1 MRRRWA
7 AAGDKSR
14 GGAALSSPEF
24 GVSGVPGVAL
34 SRVLS
39 WNDHR
44 DMRDP
49 PRASAGLGDGRSGVC
64 GTGGS
69 STWRRSLACTRSSIA
84 VLRTG

>member
-1 MRRRWA
+1 MGQRWA
-7 AAGDKSR
+7 AAGDESR
-14 GGAALSSPEF
+14 GGAALSSPEL

-49 PRASAGLGDGRSGVC
+49 PKASAGLREGRSC
-64 GTGGS
+64 GFDGGGGS
-69 STWRRSLACTRSSIA
+69 A
-84 VLRTG
+84 

>member
-7 AAGDKSR
+7 AAGDESR
-14 GGAALSSPEF
+14 GGAALSSLEL

-49 PRASAGLGDGRSGVC
+49 SRASAGLGKGQSGVC
-64 GTGGS
+64 DTGGG
-69 STWRRSLACTRSSIA
+69 STRRRSPA
-84 VLRTG
+84 

>member
-7 AAGDKSR
+7 AAGDESR
-14 GGAALSSPEF
+14 GGAALSSLEL

-39 WNDHR
+39 WKDHR

-49 PRASAGLGDGRSGVC
+49 PNASAGLEEGRSG
-64 GTGGS
+64 GFDGGGGS
-69 STWRRSLACTRSSIA
+69 A
-84 VLRTG
+84 

>member
-1 MRRRWA
+1 MRRWWA
-7 AAGDKSR
+7 AAGDESR

-24 GVSGVPGVAL
+24 GVSGVPGFAL

-49 PRASAGLGDGRSGVC
+49 PKASAGRGEGRLLGRAC
-64 GTGGS
+64 GPGERVRAG
-69 STWRRSLACTRSSIA
+69 
-84 VLRTG
+84 

>member
-7 AAGDKSR
+7 AAGDESR
-14 GGAALSSPEF
+14 GGAALSSLEL

-49 PRASAGLGDGRSGVC
+49 PKASAWRGEGRSG
-64 GTGGS
+64 GFDGGGGS
-69 STWRRSLACTRSSIA
+69 A
-84 VLRTG
+84 

>member
-44 DMRDP
+44 DMSDP
-49 PRASAGLGDGRSGVC
+49 PKASAGLGEGRSG
-64 GTGGS
+64 GFDGGGGS
-69 STWRRSLACTRSSIA
+69 A
-84 VLRTG
+84 